1 VHDSLCKANAAAL
14 AAAESCCGGS
24 DSSEQEDLHWLR
36 RTFRRHPWT
45 QNGIRALLT
54 GVTLTLD
61 YFNMLVAMTF
71 NVGLFVAVV
80 GGYMLG
86 TLLFSHMIVPARKVV
101 DLGAWPKLDTH
112 DSAEAQQPGKA
123 KAAAAAAE
131 DAAMQHKA
139 AQEAIVANSHCE
151 ACC

>member
-14 AAAESCCGGS
+14 AAAHSCCDSS
-24 DSSEQEDLHWLR
+24 DSSEQEDLRWLR
-36 RTFRRHPWT
+36 RTFRRHPWA

-61 YFNMLVAMTF
+61 YFNMLVAMSF
-71 NVGLFVAVV
+71 NVGFFVAVV

-86 TLLFSHMIVPARKVV
+86 TLLFSHMIVPPRKVV
-101 DLGAWPKLDTH
+101 DLGAWPKLDAL
-112 DSAEAQQPGKA
+112 DSEAQQPGKA

-131 DAAMQHKA
+131 AAVIEHKA